1 VREALAHSPGR
12 PDLYQL
18 QAIISARM
26 GDTTAAL
33 EACQLALRIDGGL
46 VQVWYELG
54 CLEERRENWTGAR
67 SAYLC
72 ALDLLPTFTT
82 ACLALA
88 DLLRRT
94 ESPGAAV
101 DVLIGV
107 LAADPYDFDALTL
120 LGRALLDDGRPQEAL
135 QAFDRVLRF
144 DPEHTG
150 ALFYQGVALA
160 RERHFRRAVSSWD
173 RVVQIEPSSQLAS
186 QARSRAR
193 SARDLQ
199 HILSGAGD

>member
-1 VREALAHSPGR
+1 
-12 PDLYQL
+12 
-18 QAIISARM
+18 
-26 GDTTAAL
+26 
-33 EACQLALRIDGGL
+33 
-46 VQVWYELG
+46 
-54 CLEERRENWTGAR
+54 
-67 SAYLC
+67 
-72 ALDLLPTFTT
+72 
-82 ACLALA
+82 
-88 DLLRRT
+88 
-94 ESPGAAV
+94 
-101 DVLIGV
+101 V